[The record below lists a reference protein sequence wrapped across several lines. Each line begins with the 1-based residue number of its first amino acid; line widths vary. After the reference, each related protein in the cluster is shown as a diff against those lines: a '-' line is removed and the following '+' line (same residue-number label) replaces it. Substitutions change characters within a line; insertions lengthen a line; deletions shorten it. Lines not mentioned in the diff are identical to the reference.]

1 MIRPPTIS
9 TLANAWPS
17 VPPAKN
23 NTTATAPP
31 PSRIVNYK
39 DLESH
44 HGIAVGDAVK
54 IVKTFQAYQF
64 AKDLE
69 GVVRKI
75 VKDNHVYFCVELSDS
90 DALNKIEQANT
101 GKTFYPG
108 QEQTL
113 MCCKISHVQKLSS
126 NKPAAVSGMSK
137 PGKRPA
143 DAADDAPR
151 TKSKQFETFLFCSPA
166 EDQGGAIADELP
178 MECDGGA
185 SGASGGVSQ
194 SISQS

>member
-1 MIRPPTIS
+1 MIKPATIPPP
-9 TLANAWPS
+9 LANHWPS
-17 VPPAKN
+17 APLAKN

-44 HGIAVGDAVK
+44 HGIAVGDVVK
-54 IVKTFQAYQF
+54 IIKTFQAYQF

-75 VKDNHVYFCVELSDS
+75 VKDNHVYFCVEVSDV
-90 DALNKIEQANT
+90 DARRKIEQANT

-126 NKPAAVSGMSK
+126 NKPAPVCNMSK
-137 PGKRPA
+137 LGKRPA
-143 DAADDAPR
+143 DAADEAPR
-151 TKSKQFETFLFCSPA
+151 TKCKRLETFVCSSPA
-166 EDQGGAIADELP
+166 EDKGGALAYALP
-178 MECDGGA
+178 MVYDVGTSA
-185 SGASGGVSQ
+185 GVSQ
-194 SISQS
+194 SIQQS

>member
-1 MIRPPTIS
+1 
-9 TLANAWPS
+9 
-17 VPPAKN
+17 
-23 NTTATAPP
+23 
-31 PSRIVNYK
+31 
-39 DLESH
+39 
-44 HGIAVGDAVK
+44 VGDAVK

-143 DAADDAPR
+143 DER
-151 TKSKQFETFLFCSPA
+151 TTHLVQKASSKRFCSAHRRRTREAQLRMRCPWNATVAPA
-166 EDQGGAIADELP
+166 APAAE
-178 MECDGGA
+178 
-185 SGASGGVSQ
+185 SQ
-194 SISQS
+194 SPSNSRNKSLEPV

>member
-1 MIRPPTIS
+1 MT
-9 TLANAWPS
+9 
-17 VPPAKN
+17 
-23 NTTATAPP
+23 NTTAPP

-39 DLESH
+39 DLELH
-44 HGIAVGDAVK
+44 NGIAVGDAVK

-75 VKDNHVYFCVELSDS
+75 VKDNHVYFCVEVIDS
-90 DALNKIEQANT
+90 DARRKIEQANT

-126 NKPAAVSGMSK
+126 NKPAPVCSMSK
-137 PGKRPA
+137 LGKRPA
-143 DAADDAPR
+143 GAAEAADDAPR
-151 TKSKQFETFLFCSPA
+151 TKCKRAETCLYSSPA
-166 EDQGGAIADELP
+166 EDLP
-178 MECDGGA
+178 ALAVEVLSGKTDHGSPA
-185 SGASGGVSQ
+185 SATVEG
-194 SISQS
+194 